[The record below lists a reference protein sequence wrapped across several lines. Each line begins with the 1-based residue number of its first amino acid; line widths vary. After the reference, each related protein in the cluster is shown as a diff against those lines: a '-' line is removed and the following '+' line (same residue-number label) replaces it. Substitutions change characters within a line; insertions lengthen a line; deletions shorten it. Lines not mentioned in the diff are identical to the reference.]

1 MTKRFKRHTSGHRD
15 MRLLD
20 ATEAR
25 MIDAVTLL
33 HPTITYGALSVLR
46 RVMRTR
52 GKLARIDP
60 LADWCMTEVAVLLEE
75 TPPRPFSA
83 YVALEVAAAREP
95 GIFGPSYRT
104 YRDRL
109 MRTLL
114 GSAREA
120 GLTANVADTTIVGRW
135 VGRDAPGVWA
145 TLEDGSLRV
154 MFGNGA
160 SIVLD
165 PDPGMREGSDA

>member
-1 MTKRFKRHTSGHRD
+1 MTTQFKRRMSGQPD
-15 MRLLD
+15 TRLLD

-25 MIDAVTLL
+25 MVEHIRII
-33 HPTITYGALSVLR
+33 HPTIAYGALSLMR
-46 RVMRTR
+46 RAIAER
-52 GKLARIDP
+52 GQLALDP
-60 LADWCMTEVAVLLEE
+60 LADWCMTEVAVLLEA

-83 YVALEVAAAREP
+83 YIALEVAAAREP
-95 GIFGPSYRT
+95 GIFGPSFRT

-114 GSAREA
+114 GVAREA
-120 GLTANVADTTIVGRW
+120 GITANVADTTIVGRW

-165 PDPGMREGSDA
+165 PDPGMREGCDA